1 MYLLVIIDEFDTT
14 IASIEEDYLEGSAQ
28 NKSILFIVIA
38 YIGII
43 NGGKVSN
50 PLCL

>member
-28 NKSILFIVIA
+28 NKSTVFPRLI
-38 YIGII
+38 
-43 NGGKVSN
+43 
-50 PLCL
+50 PLGYYYFHA